1 METFYVS
8 LTGDLL
14 HLYIEYQAE
23 SRTAVEQYLER
34 QYKSKGVWTLPWC
47 FIYTAIPINDAASPT
62 VIDSRCGTLF
72 EEAQKLTNEV
82 QTSDPND
89 RSKPAWTF
97 RFEVTVHADDEEE
110 VIKLG
115 KIDCANENG
124 IIEAIRQ

>member
-1 METFYVS
+1 METFFVS
-8 LTGDLL
+8 LTGEWLQ
-14 HLYIEYQAE
+14 LYIKYQAE

-34 QYKSKGVWTLPWC
+34 QYKKNGVWTLPWC
-47 FIYTAIPINDAASPT
+47 FIYTAIPINDASPT

-115 KIDCANENG
+115 KIDCADRKRVAE
-124 IIEAIRQ
+124 